1 MVDKHEDEDMAY
13 PAPPGNG
20 LSPLGL
26 TGLPRLHPG
35 HEL

>member
-20 LSPLGL
+20 SVSRL